1 MKRSAIQHLNEVDP
15 KLRDWIARLGNI
27 RLPPRRSRDPYRAL
41 LESVVY
47 QQLNGVAAGVI
58 WNRFLDLFEDREPH
72 PEKLIEISD
81 AELRGA
87 GLSRNKVSSLRAIAT
102 GRIAGDVPDAREI
115 TRLPDLEIYERL
127 TRLRGVGPWTVDML
141 MIFTLR
147 RADVMPATDYGIRK
161 GYQIAYRKRVM
172 PSPRDVLDRS
182 ERWRPFRTTAALYLW
197 KIADIAKRRQATS

>member
-72 PEKLIEISD
+72 PEKLIGISD

-197 KIADIAKRRQATS
+197 KIADTAKRRQATS

>member
-197 KIADIAKRRQATS
+197 KIADTAKRRQATS